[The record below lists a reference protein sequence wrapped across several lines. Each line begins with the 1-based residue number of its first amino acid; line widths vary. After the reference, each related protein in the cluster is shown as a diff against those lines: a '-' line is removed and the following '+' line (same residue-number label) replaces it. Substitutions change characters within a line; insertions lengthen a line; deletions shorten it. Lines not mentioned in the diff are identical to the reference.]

1 MKLEKKHFVGMALAM
16 GAVAAGYFLFVENP
30 GLLSKWPAAEGEIT
44 VRVVPVHRRSVP
56 TTITLAGELSPAKAA
71 NIVSRLAGKVTEM
84 RFKVGDAVPAG
95 AVVAR
100 IHAGALA
107 ARASEFE
114 DALDAARQ
122 DLKSRQELA
131 NRADHQLAQ
140 TREWQRQ
147 DLIARREL
155 EQAEAAAETARAQAE
170 LARANMEQQAAMLA
184 QVRSLEKLTRLS
196 APFSGVVTHRW
207 ADPGAAI
214 VEFAPVLTIAD
225 PRKLKMVTN
234 YSGPHADDIGVG
246 RRLEITSLER
256 PAKIFS
262 GKVARVESVT
272 DGAKQ
277 LRQIEI
283 EVENNG
289 ESLRPGTAAQA
300 VIALEKHEDVLLVP
314 KRAVVLRDGKNYVY
328 KVADGRAVRQEVALG
343 ATHGEEVAAIRG
355 VANGESVIIDNQ
367 DLKPNSAVRALTAPA
382 SASVEMR

>member
-1 MKLEKKHFVGMALAM
+1 MKHFAGIMALAM
-16 GAVAAGYFLFVENP
+16 GAAAAGYFLFVENP
-30 GLLSKWPAAEGEIT
+30 GVLSKWPAAEGEIT
-44 VRVVPVHRRSVP
+44 VRVVPVRRGSVP
-56 TTITLAGELSPAKAA
+56 ATITLAGELSSAKAA
-71 NIVSRLAGKVTEM
+71 NIVSRLAGKVTEV

-114 DALDAARQ
+114 AALDAARQ
-122 DLKSRQELA
+122 DLKSRQELVS
-131 NRADHQLAQ
+131 RADHQLAQ
-140 TREWQRQ
+140 TREWHRQ

-155 EQAEAAAETARAQAE
+155 EQAETAAETARAQAE
-170 LARANMEQQAAMLA
+170 LARANMEQQAAMLD

-207 ADPGAAI
+207 AEPGASI

-234 YSGPHADDIGVG
+234 YFGPHADDIGVG

-256 PAKIFS
+256 PGKIFS
-262 GKVARVESVT
+262 GKVARVESAP

-277 LRQIEI
+277 VCQIEI
-283 EVENNG
+283 EVENSG

-343 ATHGEEVAAIRG
+343 AIHGEEIAIRG
-355 VANGESVIIDNQ
+355 VAARESVIIENQ
-367 DLKPNSAVRALTAPA
+367 DFLKPNSAVRPLPAPA
-382 SASVEMR
+382 SAAVEMR